1 MCGGEL
7 VVGFFVGPC
16 CACLCAGLLGE
27 FAVRG
32 RDLPGQFRVVA
43 RVVIDLRFRDGD
55 VVVRSASASSAAAAF
70 SSALCSAFSAAA
82 TSIAAA
88 AIASSSTTKLS
99 SVVSDT

>member
-43 RVVIDLRFRDGD
+43 RAVVDFRFRDGD
-55 VVVRSASASSAAAAF
+55 IVLRVGQRVVGCGGFLLGAVQRWADP
-70 SSALCSAFSAAA
+70 
-82 TSIAAA
+82 
-88 AIASSSTTKLS
+88 
-99 SVVSDT
+99 VS